1 MLLKTDYHI
10 HTWYSDG
17 TMSPKEVVEKYIDE
31 QYDVIAITDH
41 EITDGIAEAKAAAEG
56 TLIKVIPGIELATDM
71 DGKELHILG
80 YNIDENNLKL
90 KETLIGLAKIRKA
103 RNDSLLKALQDKGY
117 EIDEKDLIKR
127 EGQIYIGKPDFARAL
142 VAKGYISEISE
153 AFKPGQFLESQEAK
167 AVRKEKIK
175 TSDAIELIKEAG
187 GIPVLAHPCK
197 IKGIGARESDEFKE
211 NFKLL
216 LKELKKVGLKG
227 LECIY
232 PAHSDGE
239 RLFFIDMASR
249 YHLHITEGSDFHG
262 R

>member
-41 EITDGIAEAKAAAEG
+41 EVTDGIAEAKAAAEG

-117 EIDEKDLIKR
+117 ELSLI
-127 EGQIYIGKPDFARAL
+127 
-142 VAKGYISEISE
+142 
-153 AFKPGQFLESQEAK
+153 
-167 AVRKEKIK
+167 
-175 TSDAIELIKEAG
+175 
-187 GIPVLAHPCK
+187 
-197 IKGIGARESDEFKE
+197 
-211 NFKLL
+211 
-216 LKELKKVGLKG
+216 
-227 LECIY
+227 
-232 PAHSDGE
+232 
-239 RLFFIDMASR
+239 
-249 YHLHITEGSDFHG
+249 HL
-262 R
+262 

>member
-1 MLLKTDYHI
+1 MDRYEKSNNHNRDSYTCLLY
-10 HTWYSDG
+10 
-17 TMSPKEVVEKYIDE
+17 
-31 QYDVIAITDH
+31 
-41 EITDGIAEAKAAAEG
+41 
-56 TLIKVIPGIELATDM
+56 
-71 DGKELHILG
+71 
-80 YNIDENNLKL
+80 
-90 KETLIGLAKIRKA
+90 
-103 RNDSLLKALQDKGY
+103 
-117 EIDEKDLIKR
+117 
-127 EGQIYIGKPDFARAL
+127 
-142 VAKGYISEISE
+142 
-153 AFKPGQFLESQEAK
+153 
-167 AVRKEKIK
+167 
-175 TSDAIELIKEAG
+175 TS
-187 GIPVLAHPCK
+187 PVLAHPCK